1 MPHSKHTTAICYIT
15 HLNILLLLLC
25 VANIATVNFKLHN
38 TCCLFQKCVIDCLT
52 MASQKFH
59 EWIFDI
65 TARYWNKFL
74 YKIQWQLSYVKF
86 KVPTLVSK
94 SNFQWWSCHL
104 GAGRSLALVVILVAL
119 SQPTT
124 RTGAGHAAVTSPS
137 RWKKYSSVQN
147 NSNIAHIYSAITH
160 DQDPHQHWA
169 TVKTWNHLYIYHT
182 CKKDKT
188 IFKPQQ
194 EVTALFHFSTIFFWL
209 H

>member
-1 MPHSKHTTAICYIT
+1 VGKGWLKERCALESRTNFFSFKKSPKTGCALDSRIYG
-15 HLNILLLLLC
+15 ILLLLLC

-52 MASQKFH
+52 VASQKFH

-74 YKIQWQLSYVKF
+74 YKIQWQLFYVKF
-86 KVPTLVSK
+86 KVTTLVSK

-104 GAGRSLALVVILVAL
+104 GAGRSLALVVIVVAL

-137 RWKKYSSVQN
+137 RWKKYSSV
-147 NSNIAHIYSAITH
+147 
-160 DQDPHQHWA
+160 
-169 TVKTWNHLYIYHT
+169 
-182 CKKDKT
+182 
-188 IFKPQQ
+188 
-194 EVTALFHFSTIFFWL
+194 
-209 H
+209 